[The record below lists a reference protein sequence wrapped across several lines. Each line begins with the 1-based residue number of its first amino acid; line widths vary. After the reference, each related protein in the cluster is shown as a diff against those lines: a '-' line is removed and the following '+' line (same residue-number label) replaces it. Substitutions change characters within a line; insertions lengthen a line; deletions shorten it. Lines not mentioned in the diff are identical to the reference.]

1 MKTAIMTDTNSAIT
15 VEEGKKLGIFVL
27 PMPVLIDD
35 QEYEEGKDISYDQIW
50 EAFDKGS
57 DVHTSMPSIGDLTDM
72 WDEILDQEGYDE
84 LLYLPMTSGL
94 SGSCGAAEAAA
105 AADYEGRVYVAD
117 NHRISYTL
125 MNSVFDALE
134 MAKKGMSAL
143 QIKAELEKNAF
154 ESSIYIAVNTVSHLV
169 KSGRVTRSAAGIADV
184 LHLKPVLQIQGDK
197 LDSFAKGRGM
207 HNAEEKMIAAIRKD
221 ISTRFAG
228 VPKEHLSIGT
238 AGTLRTKEEQERW
251 RKRIEE
257 AFPGFR
263 VMYRPLSCSIAC
275 HIGSDTRGTAV
286 TVIDYDQAKY
296 AL

>member
-50 EAFDKGS
+50 EAFDRGS
-57 DVHTSMPSIGDLTDM
+57 EVHTSMPSIGDLTDM
-72 WDEILDQEGYDE
+72 WDHILKEEGYDE

-94 SGSCGAAEAAA
+94 SGSCQAAEAAA
-105 AADYEGRVYVAD
+105 EDEYEGKVFVAD

-134 MAKKGMSAL
+134 MVKKGMTASE
-143 QIKAELEKNAF
+143 IKAALEKNAF
-154 ESSIYIAVNTVSHLV
+154 SSSIYITVNTVSHLV
-169 KSGRVTRSAAGIADV
+169 KSGRVTRRAAGIADI
-184 LHLKPVLQIQGDK
+184 LHLKPILQIQGDK
-197 LDSFAKGRGM
+197 LDAFAKGRGM
-207 HNAEEKMIAAIRKD
+207 HNAEEKMIAAIKND
-221 ISTRFAG
+221 IATRFADY
-228 VPKEHLSIGT
+228 PKERLSIGT
-238 AGTLRTKEEQERW
+238 AGTLRTKEEQESW
-251 RKRIEE
+251 RKRIQD
-257 AFPGFR
+257 AFPGYP